1 MLQNDNVVY
10 SFRGPMGIQVDIGSS
25 ILFLLG
31 LILFVN
37 INGSLVNGVIFIIML
52 VTSIFLHE
60 LGHAWGNKIQG
71 IPVRRIMLHGFGG
84 FCQATRAGTPRE
96 QELIVAMG
104 PIVNLVLW
112 ALAGIGKWWI
122 MAAWIGALPDAASGQ
137 GAEIAWMEANQFK
150 FQIWSYLNT
159 FAFLNI
165 ALFVFNMLPVQP
177 LDGGKLFHLGMLRLM
192 DPRKALRVT
201 GAVGLAT
208 SVLWIPAAIYLFF
221 TLGFILFFFP
231 SIKLHWEMYN
241 GRAAF

>member
-31 LILFVN
+31 LILFIN
-37 INGSLVNGVIFIIML
+37 LNGSLVYGVILAAML
-52 VTSIFLHE
+52 VGSIFLHE
-60 LGHAWGNKIQG
+60 LGHAWGNRVQG
-71 IPVRRIMLHGFGG
+71 IPVKRIMLHGFGG

-104 PIVNLVLW
+104 PIVNLALW
-112 ALAGIGKWWI
+112 AFAGIGQWAI
-122 MAAWIGALPDAASGQ
+122 LSNIGEPQLVPGASEVWVAQ
-137 GAEIAWMEANQFK
+137 NQFMLTLY
-150 FQIWSYLNT
+150 SYLSL
-159 FAFLNI
+159 FGFLNI

-208 SVLWIPAAIYLFF
+208 SVLWIPAAIYLFM
-221 TLGFILFFFP
+221 TVGFILFFFP

>member
-25 ILFLLG
+25 ILFLIG

-37 INGSLVNGVIFIIML
+37 MNGSLMNGVIFILML
-52 VTSIFLHE
+52 VISIFLHE
-60 LGHAWGNKIQG
+60 LGHAWGNRIQG

-84 FCQATRAGTPRE
+84 FCQATRAGSARQ

-104 PIVNLVLW
+104 PIVNLALW
-112 ALAGIGKWWI
+112 AVAGIGQWWLLSSI
-122 MAAWIGALPDAASGQ
+122 SGGIPTEANAEAWFAQ
-137 GAEIAWMEANQFK
+137 NQFK
-150 FQIWSYLNT
+150 LQIFGYLST
-159 FAFLNI
+159 FGFLNL

-177 LDGGKLFHLGMLRLM
+177 LDGGKLFHLAMLRLM
-192 DPRKALRVT
+192 DPRSALRVT

-208 SVLWIPAAIYLFF
+208 AVLWIPAAIYLFF
-221 TLGFILFFFP
+221 TVGFILFFFP
-231 SIKLHWEMYN
+231 SIRMHWEMYN

>member
-10 SFRGPMGIQVDIGSS
+10 SFRGPMGIRVDIGSS
-25 ILFLLG
+25 ILFLIG

-37 INGSLVNGVIFIIML
+37 LNGSLMNGVVFILML
-52 VTSIFLHE
+52 VASIFLHE
-60 LGHAWGNKIQG
+60 LGHAWGNRVQG
-71 IPVRRIMLHGFGG
+71 IPVARIMLHGFGG

-112 ALAGIGKWWI
+112 AFAGIGQWWI
-122 MAAWIGALPDAASGQ
+122 MNSIVGQ
-137 GAEIAWMEANQFK
+137 GVPDQNALNVLMAQNQLK
-150 FQIWSYLNT
+150 LQIWSYLNT

-177 LDGGKLFHLGMLRLM
+177 LDGGKLFHLAMLRLM
-192 DPRKALRVT
+192 PAPAALRVT
-201 GAVGLAT
+201 GGVGLAT
-208 SVLWIPAAIYLFF
+208 AVLWIPAAIYLFM
-221 TLGFILFFFP
+221 TVGFILFFFP
-231 SIKLHWEMYN
+231 SIKLHWEMFN